1 MVSITRPGEFILKL
15 DTFKVNS
22 TQTTMK
28 DDIFKTFPT
37 ENNSG
42 NWKTN
47 IRKISGKWKAIV
59 ELLSLAIYLDVGL
72 DD

>member
-15 DTFKVNS
+15 DTFKDNS

-28 DDIFKTFPT
+28 DDIFKTFQT
-37 ENNSG
+37 ENNSA